1 MRAASLAVLAAL
13 AGGAA
18 RADEA
23 PCARHV
29 SVTGHA
35 SAAQAPDFAEIA
47 VGVEAKGATAAA
59 ALDAA
64 SKAVAG
70 LSALAREAGL
80 SPAEIGTAAV
90 SLQPVTRTVTRPG
103 GLTEEPDG
111 YAAANVVRLRV
122 GDMARLGD
130 ILRKAL
136 ESGANR
142 IDGITFGQRDPEAAR
157 AALQVAAA
165 RDARSRAA
173 ALAEAVGARLGG
185 LCTLST
191 LDAGPAPFAL
201 RTMAAPAPKARPV
214 PIEAGTIESA
224 ASVSATFALDR

>member
-1 MRAASLAVLAAL
+1 MRAAPLVLLAAL
-13 AGGAA
+13 AVGAA

-35 SAAQAPDFAEIA
+35 SSAQAPDYAEIA
-47 VGVEAKGATAAA
+47 VGIEAKGANAAA

-70 LSALAREAGL
+70 ISAIAREAGL

-90 SLQPVTRTVTRPG
+90 SLQPVTRTINRPG
-103 GLTEEPDG
+103 GTTEEPDG
-111 YAAANVVRLRV
+111 YAATNVVRLRV

-130 ILRKAL
+130 ILRKTL
-136 ESGANR
+136 DSGANR
-142 IDGITFGQRDPEAAR
+142 IDGITFGLRDPEAAR

-165 RDARSRAA
+165 KDARTRAA
-173 ALAEAVGARLGG
+173 ALAEAVGATLGP
-185 LCTLST
+185 LCTLT
-191 LDAGPAPFAL
+191 ALDNGPAPSAM
-201 RTMAAPAPKARPV
+201 RAMAAPAKARPV